1 MTNILTK
8 NYNVALAGQYKLPN
22 IDEALLGSD
31 TVVSQDFWGNYI
43 SVEVGSCSSVYSTQG
58 KKLFSHGY

>member
-8 NYNVALAGQYKLPN
+8 NYNVALEGQYKLPN
-22 IDEALLGSD
+22 IDEALQGSD
-31 TVVSQDFWGNYI
+31 TVVSQDFGGNYV

-58 KKLFSHGY
+58 KNLFSHGH